1 MKLQAQWDLSQL
13 GSGINDNEFK
23 IERELME
30 KKYKAF
36 ARKWKKDKSF
46 LTDEKN
52 LKKALHEY
60 EILSGLGTK
69 ELTYIYLMRQVD
81 SSNIDLQKAEKK
93 AEEFFQNLAK
103 EIRFFILEIGVI
115 EAKKQKQFL
124 NSSLLKNYKHFLE
137 NTFDQSKYRLSEK
150 EEHILSVKSG
160 VSHGNWQSMLEQFI
174 SKETRQVLVPE
185 NKKVI
190 KKEQS
195 FAEIQSLIHHKNKRI
210 RDMAATAMHEIV
222 NNNVDIAE
230 KEFNSILENKK
241 INDDLRGYER
251 ADHSRIL
258 SDDVTFDIVD
268 TMTEVVTDNF
278 KLAKDYY
285 KLKAQLMK
293 VNKLDYHERNVPSGE
308 IKESFNYEKSIEL
321 VDQAMTGIDAEFHDI
336 YRDMVDGGRVDV
348 FPAQGKRGGA
358 FCMYWGHADPVYVM
372 LNYTDRVT
380 DVTTLAHEMGHA
392 IHGTLTKKESPI
404 NYDTPMF
411 VAEIASNFCEEY
423 VFDLI
428 SEKLSDKERL
438 VLNMEK
444 IGSFVSSVQR
454 QVAAYNFEQELHNE
468 FRKEGYLSKEQIGK
482 LFTKHMKSYMGPSVS
497 QDPGSENWWVYW
509 NHFRSPF
516 YVYTYA
522 SGLLLANAMRAKVA
536 ENPEYID
543 SVKKFFST
551 GTSTSPK
558 ELFDSIDI
566 DITDPQFWQSGID
579 EIKELLKETKKLAKK
594 IGKI

>member
-1 MKLQAQWDLSQL
+1 MKLQTQWDLSQL

>member
-1 MKLQAQWDLSQL
+1 MKLQTQWDLSQL

-36 ARKWKKDKSF
+36 AQKWKKDKSF

>member
-1 MKLQAQWDLSQL
+1 MKLQTQWDLSQL

-497 QDPGSENWWVYW
+497 QDTGSENWWVYW